1 MIGTNARRVKKIK
14 ALAERV
20 GFESTHEGLAD
31 FFNFAIPLA
40 RLAFTPALLPDSTS
54 YLGPIVP
61 KLFPIRWKVLHFNAT
76 EHPTNPWI
84 VQQLREAFPDDTAP
98 TRDPGTS
105 FASGS

>member
-61 KLFPIRWKVLHFNAT
+61 KLFPSLNGGFWASTNEILHRSTSKLFA
-76 EHPTNPWI
+76 
-84 VQQLREAFPDDTAP
+84 RFPN
-98 TRDPGTS
+98 RR
-105 FASGS
+105 

>member
-61 KLFPIRWKVLHFNAT
+61 KFEWRLLDVYKR
-76 EHPTNPWI
+76 NPSPFD
-84 VQQLREAFPDDTAP
+84 VQVVRTF
-98 TRDPGTS
+98 S
-105 FASGS
+105 

>member
-61 KLFPIRWKVLHFNAT
+61 KLFPIGGFWTSTNEILHRSTSKLFA
-76 EHPTNPWI
+76 
-84 VQQLREAFPDDTAP
+84 RFPN
-98 TRDPGTS
+98 RR
-105 FASGS
+105 